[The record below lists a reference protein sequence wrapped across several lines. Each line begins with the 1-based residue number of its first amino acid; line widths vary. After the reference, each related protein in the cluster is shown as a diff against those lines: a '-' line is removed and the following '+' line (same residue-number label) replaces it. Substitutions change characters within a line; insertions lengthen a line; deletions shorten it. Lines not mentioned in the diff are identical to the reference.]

1 MLCSDPHFHR
11 KTWNDAILT
20 RSASAEAVQRRP
32 FNAPFVR
39 AEAEN
44 AALACSPSTTLRREM
59 VRDRGFESLTP
70 YVFRSR
76 THRLHRGG
84 GLDMLARMSGKAQ
97 PTDQAK
103 SAHHF
108 GDVIRSEFAL
118 LVGLGTAAIFFG
130 TGSRL
135 VEIIGHPV
143 VLTVVFLWLFI
154 VILWSA
160 MSVVRHADSLAI
172 KFGEPYG
179 TLILTLSAITIEVV
193 MISVAMLH
201 GANNPT
207 LARDA
212 MFAVVMIALNGLVG
226 LCLLLGGLRH
236 REQRYN
242 LQGVNSYLNV
252 IMTLAVLGLV
262 LPNFTTS
269 TSGPTLS
276 VLQGLFLAVM
286 AGVLYGIFLLIQTM
300 RHSQYFMESRDIEAA
315 AKFGHHQLE
324 VRSTGFHAVMLLL
337 YLFAVVLLAE
347 KFAIPLDNSIERF
360 GMPQAFGGA
369 IIAALVLAPEGL
381 GAIEATLRNQLQRS
395 VNILLGSVLAT
406 IGLTIPAVLTIG
418 LITKRSVTLGVQ
430 GGNLPLLLLTLAVSV
445 VTFTSGKTNVLQGCV
460 HLLLFAVFVLLIFA
474 P

>member
-1 MLCSDPHFHR
+1 
-11 KTWNDAILT
+11 
-20 RSASAEAVQRRP
+20 
-32 FNAPFVR
+32 
-39 AEAEN
+39 
-44 AALACSPSTTLRREM
+44 
-59 VRDRGFESLTP
+59 
-70 YVFRSR
+70 
-76 THRLHRGG
+76 
-84 GLDMLARMSGKAQ
+84 MLAPMSGKTESN
-97 PTDQAK
+97 PDAK
-103 SAHHF
+103 SATGF
-108 GDVIRSEFAL
+108 RAFIRSEFVL
-118 LVGLGTAAIFFG
+118 IISLGSVAIFFG

-135 VEIIGHPV
+135 VEIITHPV
-143 VLTVVFLWLFI
+143 GLVVIFLWLF
-154 VILWSA
+154 VVVLWSA

-172 KFGEPYG
+172 KCGEPYG
-179 TLILTLSAITIEVV
+179 TLILTLAAISIEVM
-193 MISVAMLH
+193 MISTAMLH
-201 GANNPT
+201 GGNNPT

-212 MFAVVMIALNGLVG
+212 MFAVIMIALNGLVG
-226 LCLLLGGLRH
+226 LSLLLGGLRH

-276 VLQGLFLAVM
+276 AAQQVFLAVM
-286 AGVLYGIFLLIQTM
+286 SVSLYAIFLLIQTM
-300 RHSQYFMESRDIEAA
+300 RHTRYFMESREVVVTESSDQ
-315 AKFGHHQLE
+315 HQLQT
-324 VRSTGFHAVMLLL
+324 RSTAYHAVMLFV
-337 YLFAVVLLAE
+337 YLIAVVLLAE

-381 GAIEATLRNQLQRS
+381 GALRATLNNHLQRS

-418 LITKRSVTLGVQ
+418 LITKRPVTLGVE

-445 VTFTSGKTNVLQGCV
+445 VTFTSGKTNVLQGCI
-460 HLLLFAVFVLLIFA
+460 HLLLFAVFLLLIFS